1 MLKLDDLMA
10 GNKMYSNN
18 HKGFAHFFEI
28 SFNGKFAI
36 MFHRKNLSL
45 ATHVYNLHFSL
56 STISIELFIGNFFPH
71 RIQPLADRDG

>member
-1 MLKLDDLMA
+1 MLKPNDLMA

-36 MFHRKNLSL
+36 MFHRE
-45 ATHVYNLHFSL
+45 
-56 STISIELFIGNFFPH
+56 I
-71 RIQPLADRDG
+71 

>member
-18 HKGFAHFFEI
+18 HKGFAHFLKSRSMASLPSCSTE
-28 SFNGKFAI
+28 K
-36 MFHRKNLSL
+36 LSL

-56 STISIELFIGNFFPH
+56 FTIGFELFIGNFSPR